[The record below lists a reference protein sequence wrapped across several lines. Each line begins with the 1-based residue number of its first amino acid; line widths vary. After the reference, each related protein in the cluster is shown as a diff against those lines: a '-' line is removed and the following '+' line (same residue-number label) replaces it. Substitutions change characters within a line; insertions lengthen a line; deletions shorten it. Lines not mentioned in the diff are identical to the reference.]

1 MKKHIFL
8 LIFIAFL
15 SSFSSKAQIK
25 RGSFEK
31 IRSFKI
37 AYLTDELNLTENEAQ
52 KFWPIYNK
60 YDKKMMQLHREERFS
75 IRKKILSNGGIDSL
89 SEKRSKEIF
98 DRIQAI
104 NKQKN
109 EIRTSFHDKV
119 SKILSFKKILTL
131 EISEH
136 EFNRKLMGKHR
147 GKRRK
152 NKKEAK

>member
-109 EIRTSFHDKV
+109 KIRTSFHDKV